1 VYLYIFRVD
10 SGNIPEL
17 GTGHLYRCIKIYKYL
32 VSKGINKKDI
42 LFIVKISGKYDL
54 SKKILNRFK
63 INFKVINEKIKDFS
77 KKEELFLIKFTSK
90 VIIFDRLS
98 KINKSF
104 LKNIRKNFKK
114 IIGIDIKKDKD
125 AYLNYFINPLN
136 NNLIQNKKINN
147 YKNNILPS
155 FGEIKKINKSNKAI
169 KKIFIFFGVYD
180 FKKIN
185 KKISKVFLNSSKFV
199 APSSKKNFF
208 KLMNSSDL
216 VICSGGLTVFDAIFL
231 NKIIITIPQYNHQ
244 LKNLKTLQ
252 KAKVIFLCELN
263 KNFEKNIKKIM
274 QFATSLSYKERLL
287 IYNKQKKIISNR
299 SQLRILKK
307 ISDV

>member
-1 VYLYIFRVD
+1 MYLYIFRVD

-155 FGEIKKINKSNKAI
+155 FGEIKKINK
-169 KKIFIFFGVYD
+169 
-180 FKKIN
+180 
-185 KKISKVFLNSSKFV
+185 KISKVFLNSSKFV

-274 QFATSLSYKERLL
+274 QFATSLSYKERLM